1 MLRFQDE
8 LDIETTTLGGA
19 AANAT
24 QAAIAASAAPPGYED
39 HRICQIGFGLE
50 LKSEKQQ
57 FIAHEWRIPFEA
69 HVDAVIAGGS
79 LSEFNA

>member
-1 MLRFQDE
+1 MKVNE
-8 LDIETTTLGGA
+8 LDIETKTLGGA

-50 LKSEKQQ
+50 LTSEKQ
-57 FIAHEWRIPFEA
+57 
-69 HVDAVIAGGS
+69 
-79 LSEFNA
+79 